1 MVSFRR
7 LLDKKQVI
15 SRHQVQ
21 SLSDAL
27 SHHLAD
33 VITVNQTCSLIF
45 NEISHFSTL
54 HQTGAPI
61 VRSHGLS
68 WSLRSRCTRS
78 GAFGS
83 GLLTG
88 SRGVGTRG
96 SQCRRVACACV
107 ARARIRSRAYFMSIL
122 SGFVSHGKNVGL
134 AWIVLTFHAGNNPVS
149 RSNYVSAL

>member
-1 MVSFRR
+1 MVPFRR

-122 SGFVSHGKNVGL
+122 SGFVSHGENVGL